1 MVVSLFLLMLKMY
14 QHYLVIDID
23 DLLTMQIPT
32 SPAGG
37 AINAARTAM
46 VQHCCFMVFKGISLL
61 S

>member
-14 QHYLVIDID
+14 QHYLVIDI